1 MASGPQ
7 SKERQRMQF
16 TIAASWAG
24 ALTPKARMVASS
36 LPPQSWTSCAT
47 AAFSGSPAPP
57 MAQPMVSMMRLLA
70 LSTVAGSRSSKRVL
84 RTFSD
89 QAAMIALP
97 SPLPMLGGHLA
108 HELGDVGDGLQ
119 LQEGFDGSIRLL
131 AGQHARGVVPELLDD
146 LLIGHPRSAGRPPPR
161 PPPLPPPPPRPPR
174 SPPLGRP
181 PPPPPSA
188 PRMSCLSQQRRR
200 R

>member
-7 SKERQRMQF
+7 ARGGQGMQSP
-16 TIAASWAG
+16 IAASWAG

-97 SPLPMLGGHLA
+97 STLPMLGGHLA
-108 HELGDVGDGLQ
+108 HELGDVGEALPLQ
-119 LQEGFDGSIRLL
+119 QGFDGSIRLL
-131 AGQHARGVVPELLDD
+131 AGQRAGGGGV
-146 LLIGHPRSAGRPPPR
+146 
-161 PPPLPPPPPRPPR
+161 
-174 SPPLGRP
+174 
-181 PPPPPSA
+181 
-188 PRMSCLSQQRRR
+188 
-200 R
+200 